1 METFNCH
8 RRKRSHGPEPLSYLA
23 VLNISQDATSMFS
36 IVETNVFKHL
46 THLSLPFQA
55 GNDDAVK
62 RYLAARLCQRNS
74 EKIRMN
80 KSLTEA
86 LEQLKHFKE
95 TTKQL
100 EKTLEDLER
109 KHSIHISEETIR
121 FTEQLHSQV
130 GGIQS
135 FSQYSHSN
143 FSEKKPQKISPNVR
157 TSTQR
162 SWNRWWSSTK
172 MRSVDTKQAVCVWWA
187 V

>member
-1 METFNCH
+1 
-8 RRKRSHGPEPLSYLA
+8 
-23 VLNISQDATSMFS
+23 MFS
-36 IVETNVFKHL
+36 IVETNIFKHL

-74 EKIRMN
+74 EKKRMN
-80 KSLTEA
+80 NSLTET

-135 FSQYSHSN
+135 FSH
-143 FSEKKPQKISPNVR
+143 ILI
-157 TSTQR
+157 
-162 SWNRWWSSTK
+162 
-172 MRSVDTKQAVCVWWA
+172 
-187 V
+187 